1 VPPWVV
7 GFVGYS
13 FAVSAEDSARVSVA
27 KVATHTAVDAIPVL
41 IVGCSEGERP
51 LLNFLGKSETDRLA
65 RLAGILY
72 LLVLPTAGPWYYTS
86 AAMLGGNAATLAT
99 LEAGR
104 RTLEVVILLG
114 AVGHTLQLLAAM
126 LLYRLLSPFGKM
138 AASLTLILLAV
149 SVPLSFAAI
158 ARETDLLALLDRAQ
172 ELSALGAAQLQA
184 QITLTADAY
193 TSLAKTAAFF
203 WGLWL
208 FPLGWVLW
216 RSRYVP
222 RVIAACV
229 MLGGPLYVQA
239 FVGPLFDLN
248 YATSLVSSVIG
259 FVSGIPDLI
268 GEIGVAL
275 WLTVIGA
282 RSGRRATLAAE

>member
-1 VPPWVV
+1 V
-7 GFVGYS
+7 
-13 FAVSAEDSARVSVA
+13 
-27 KVATHTAVDAIPVL
+27 
-41 IVGCSEGERP
+41 
-51 LLNFLGKSETDRLA
+51 LNFLGRSETDRLA

-99 LEAGR
+99 LGAGR
-104 RTLEVVILLG
+104 STLELMILLG
-114 AVGHTLQLLAAM
+114 AIGHTVQLIAAV
-126 LLYRLLSPFGKM
+126 LLYRLLNPFGKI
-138 AASLTLILLAV
+138 AASLALILLAV
-149 SVPLSFAAI
+149 SMPLSFAAI
-158 ARETDLLALLDRAQ
+158 AREMDLLALLDRAQ

-184 QITLTADAY
+184 QVTLTADAY

-222 RVIAACV
+222 RVIAGCV
-229 MLGGPLYVQA
+229 FLGGPLYVQA
-239 FVGPLFDLN
+239 FVGPLFDPS

-259 FVSGIPDLI
+259 FASGIPDLI

-275 WLTVIGA
+275 WLTIMGA
-282 RSGRRATLAAE
+282 RSGRAATPVAADNYAT

>member
-1 VPPWVV
+1 ML
-7 GFVGYS
+7 
-13 FAVSAEDSARVSVA
+13 D
-27 KVATHTAVDAIPVL
+27 
-41 IVGCSEGERP
+41 
-51 LLNFLGKSETDRLA
+51 FLGKNETDRLA
-65 RLAGILY
+65 RSAGILY

-114 AVGHTLQLLAAM
+114 AIGHTVQLLAAF
-126 LLYRLLSPFGKM
+126 LLFRLLSPFGRI

-149 SVPLSFAAI
+149 SVPLAFAAI

-172 ELSALGAAQLQA
+172 ELSALGAAQLQT
-184 QITLTADAY
+184 QVTLTADAY
-193 TSLAKTAAFF
+193 TNLAKTAAFF

-208 FPLGWVLW
+208 FPLGWALW

-222 RVIAACV
+222 RIVAACV

-239 FVGPLFDLN
+239 FVGPLVDPN
-248 YATSLVSSVIG
+248 YATSLVSNVIG

-275 WLTVIGA
+275 WLTVVGA
-282 RSGRRATLAAE
+282 RSGRTAMPGAE

>member
-1 VPPWVV
+1 M
-7 GFVGYS
+7 
-13 FAVSAEDSARVSVA
+13 
-27 KVATHTAVDAIPVL
+27 
-41 IVGCSEGERP
+41 
-51 LLNFLGKSETDRLA
+51 LNFLGKNETDRLA

-86 AAMLGGNAATLAT
+86 AAMLGGNAATPT
-99 LEAGR
+99 
-104 RTLEVVILLG
+104 TLEVGRGTLEIVILLG
-114 AVGHTLQLLAAM
+114 ALGHTVQLLAAV
-126 LLYRLLSPFGKM
+126 LLYHLLTPFGRI

-158 ARETDLLALLDRAQ
+158 ARETDLLALLDRAD

-184 QITLTADAY
+184 QFTLTADAY
-193 TSLAKTAAFF
+193 TSLAKTAALF

-229 MLGGPLYVQA
+229 MLGGPFYVQA
-239 FVGPLFDLN
+239 FVGPLFDPH

-275 WLTVIGA
+275 WLTVMGA
-282 RSGRRATLAAE
+282 RSGRRAMLATE